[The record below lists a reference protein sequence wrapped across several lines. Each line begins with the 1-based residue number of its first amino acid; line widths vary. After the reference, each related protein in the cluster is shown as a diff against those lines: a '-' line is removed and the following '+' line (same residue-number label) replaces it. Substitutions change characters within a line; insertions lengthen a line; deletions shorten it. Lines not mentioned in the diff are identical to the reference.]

1 MRILPLILLSFSLTQ
16 VSAFGQDAGEQ
27 KPEGKQ
33 ESSKVVEETS
43 PTAADRVSKTVSSRF
58 ISDTAKLAVPDPVF
72 RPKPTPTPAAGDP
85 DAQAAPPPSN
95 GSNPADLITR
105 VEMKYQFQNFGSGYL
120 HGVPVIRGDYAF
132 TKTIS
137 ARVDLPILT
146 FDPKTPGADSET
158 GIGDIVTSMT
168 FVKIFSKRFV
178 GAVVPRIDFPTA
190 SHSSLGSGKYSFK
203 PTVAGITPLA
213 PGLLFAGVLEYRVSF
228 AGNENRADINEMSIK
243 PILLK
248 SFLKGPMK
256 GYYLNPKLE
265 VIVDFERD
273 NDTTLQAGAEF
284 GRALNK
290 NVVVFVIPTFHV
302 AGTKKDSFKLE
313 AGFRY
318 LFR

>member
-1 MRILPLILLSFSLTQ
+1 MRILTLILLSLAFAA
-16 VSAFGQDAGEQ
+16 VSFGQAEGEQ
-27 KPEGKQ
+27 KPESKQ
-33 ESSKVVEETS
+33 GSTEAAEETS
-43 PTAADRVSKTVSSRF
+43 PATADLASRTASSRF
-58 ISDTAKLAVPDPVF
+58 VPDTAKLSVPEPVF

-85 DAQAAPPPSN
+85 AAQAAPPPSN

-105 VEMKYQFQNFGSGYL
+105 VEMKYQFQNFGSGYM

-137 ARVDLPILT
+137 ARMDLPILT

-190 SHSSLGSGKYSFK
+190 SHSSLGSGKFSFK

-228 AGNENRADINEMSIK
+228 AGKQNRADINEMSIK

-256 GYYLNPKLE
+256 GYYINPKLE
-265 VIVDFERD
+265 LIIDFETNNR
-273 NDTTLQAGAEF
+273 TTTQAGAEF
-284 GRALNK
+284 GKALNK
-290 NVVVFVIPTFHV
+290 NVVIFIIPTIHI
-302 AGTKKDSFKLE
+302 AGTKKESFKLE